1 MRVSRELRGAQG
13 MHRKRIGY
21 VTVVLAYLAVFGIVL
36 GVNLLPAFGPPTWTM
51 SSVIETSV
59 DVREKVKLAIQPKN
73 AQTLPGAK
81 PAE

>member
-1 MRVSRELRGAQG
+1 MNGG
-13 MHRKRIGY
+13 
-21 VTVVLAYLAVFGIVL
+21 VLADLVK
-36 GVNLLPAFGPPTWTM
+36 T
-51 SSVIETSV
+51 VIETPI